1 MSFFLFKDKI
11 DLYYINNIM
20 MSKNT
25 KENID
30 NLLYYKIDKLLNNN
44 KLDYIKNDIFE
55 NLRLNHKMNF
65 YVYNDIYNYLNLQ
78 LFYNRIEFTQI
89 KTIEELQNN
98 LKTKFNKFIDK
109 NYIKKI
115 FMKIKKNKY
124 S

>member
-115 FMKIKKNKY
+115 FMEIKKNKY
-124 S
+124 D

>member
-1 MSFFLFKDKI
+1 
-11 DLYYINNIM
+11 
-20 MSKNT
+20 
-25 KENID
+25 
-30 NLLYYKIDKLLNNN
+30 NN

-115 FMKIKKNKY
+115 FMEIKKNKY
-124 S
+124 D

>member
-115 FMKIKKNKY
+115 FMEVKKNKY